1 MIEVSSFNSVGIQVF
16 KDLIAEKRITVSHS
30 APAIVDK
37 EFVESVVALCFD
49 KNLSSPLQG
58 KCEIAE
64 RQSFQTR
71 FEVGKY
77 LHNQLPKES
86 SEIVPGNDGLWT
98 WISALYFGQLLE
110 SKSRHSFKLW
120 SEYRYIFLNEPR
132 RFYRHLVFTP
142 FWIYRT
148 RGEDVAKFFVSVAP
162 HTGGDAVEQLYSR
175 VEYFVQIP
183 SLVEAALELYVDPK
197 TQKLK
202 AGTTSKNKP
211 GGAIRLA
218 MQIPQQLSMTYDLSS
233 MSKDEILDILPQEFD
248 EWRS

>member
-1 MIEVSSFNSVGIQVF
+1 MIKVSSFNSLGIQAF
-16 KDLIAEKRITVSHS
+16 KDLIAEKRLTVSHS
-30 APAIVDK
+30 APAVVDK
-37 EFVESVVALCFD
+37 EFVERVVALCFD
-49 KNLSSPLQG
+49 NRLSNPLQS
-58 KCEIAE
+58 KCEIDE
-64 RQSFQTR
+64 TRSFQSR
-71 FEVGKY
+71 FGVGKY

-86 SEIVPGNDGLWT
+86 DEIVPDNDGLWT

-110 SKSRHSFKLW
+110 SKNRNSFKLW

-183 SLVEAALELYVDPK
+183 SLVETALELYVDPK

-218 MQIPQQLSMTYDLSS
+218 MQIPQQLSMTYDLST

>member
-1 MIEVSSFNSVGIQVF
+1 MVRVSSFNSSGIQAF
-16 KDLIAEKRITVSHS
+16 KDLIDDKRKTVSHS

-37 EFVESVVALCFD
+37 DFVERVVALCYD
-49 KNLSSPLQG
+49 TKLSSHLQCV
-58 KCEIAE
+58 CEIDE
-64 RQSFQTR
+64 KKSFQSR
-71 FEVGKY
+71 LEVGKY
-77 LHNQLPKES
+77 LDAQLPNES
-86 SEIVPGNDGLWT
+86 NEIVPDNDGLWS
-98 WISALYFGQLLE
+98 WISALYFEQLLE
-110 SKSRHSFKLW
+110 TKSSNSFKLW

-175 VEYFVQIP
+175 VGYFVQIP
-183 SLVEAALELYVDPK
+183 SLVETALELYVDPK
-197 TQKLK
+197 SKKLK

-218 MQIPQQLSMTYDLSS
+218 MQIPQQLSMTYDLST
-233 MSKDEILDILPQEFD
+233 MSKEEILNILPQEFD

>member
-1 MIEVSSFNSVGIQVF
+1 MIKVASFNSAGIQAF
-16 KDLIAEKRITVSHS
+16 KDIIAEQRMTVSHS

-37 EFVESVVALCFD
+37 EFVEKIVALCFD
-49 KNLSSPLQG
+49 KNLSSPLPSN
-58 KCEIAE
+58 CEIDETQNFA
-64 RQSFQTR
+64 TR

-77 LHNQLPKES
+77 LHNQLSKES
-86 SEIVPGNDGLWT
+86 SEIGPHNVGLWT
-98 WISALYFGQLLE
+98 WISALYLTQILE
-110 SKSRHSFKLW
+110 SKNSHSFKLW
-120 SEYRYIFLNEPR
+120 SEYRYVFLNEPR

-148 RGEDVAKFFVSVAP
+148 RGKDVAKFFVSVAP
-162 HTGGDAVEQLYSR
+162 YTGGDAVEQLYSR

-183 SLVEAALELYVDPK
+183 SLVETALELYVDPK

-202 AGTTSKNKP
+202 AGTTSKNKS

-233 MSKDEILDILPQEFD
+233 MTKDEILDILPSEFD
-248 EWRS
+248 EWRN

>member
-1 MIEVSSFNSVGIQVF
+1 MIKVSSFNSLGIQAF
-16 KDLIAEKRITVSHS
+16 RDLINEKRITVSHS
-30 APAIVDK
+30 APAIVDE
-37 EFVESVVALCFD
+37 EFIESVVALCFD
-49 KNLSSPLQG
+49 ENLTTSLRD
-58 KCEIAE
+58 KCEIDE
-64 RQSFQTR
+64 TKIFHTR

-77 LHNQLPKES
+77 LHDQLPKES
-86 SEIVPGNDGLWT
+86 NEIVPDNDGLWT
-98 WISALYFGQLLE
+98 WISALYFEQLLE
-110 SKSRHSFKLW
+110 SKSRNTFKLW
-120 SEYRYIFLNEPR
+120 SEYRYIFLNELR

-148 RGEDVAKFFVSVAP
+148 RGEDVARFFVSVAP
-162 HTGGDAVEQLYSR
+162 FTGGDAVEQLYSR

-233 MSKDEILDILPQEFD
+233 MSKDEILDILPHEFD
-248 EWRS
+248 EWRG

>member
-1 MIEVSSFNSVGIQVF
+1 MISVSSFNSVGLQAF
-16 KDLIAEKRITVSHS
+16 KDLINEKRKTVLHS
-30 APAIVDK
+30 APAIVDR
-37 EFVESVVALCFD
+37 EFVEGVVALCFD
-49 KNLSSPLQG
+49 KKLSTPLRG
-58 KCEIAE
+58 NSEIDVKKT
-64 RQSFQTR
+64 FQTR
-71 FEVGKY
+71 FDVGKY
-77 LHNQLPKES
+77 LHDQLPKES
-86 SEIVPGNDGLWT
+86 NEIVPDNDGLWT
-98 WISALYFGQLLE
+98 WISALYFEQLLE
-110 SKSRHSFKLW
+110 SRSRHTFKLW

-148 RGEDVAKFFVSVAP
+148 RGEDVARFFVSVAP
-162 HTGGDAVEQLYSR
+162 YTGGDAVEQLYSR

-233 MSKDEILDILPQEFD
+233 MSKDDILDILPQEFD
-248 EWRS
+248 EWRG